1 MSALGARHRDVAL
14 LRTLLRDRA
23 ARDDS
28 GLLAI
33 DSPRAID
40 GALDRDVPLRAVYV
54 AVDAAPSSR
63 LVAQRA
69 TNRDIAVYELEAGV
83 ADRIADVRTS
93 SGIFALAPQ
102 QRAAVDAL
110 EHGDFWLALVH
121 IGDPGNLGT
130 LVRAA
135 EAAGAHG
142 IIVGSGSVDV
152 YNPKVVRASAG
163 AVFGIPVV
171 EGDTVT
177 ALATLRARGV
187 RCLGAAAGSGMGHT
201 DAPFGEPVCV
211 VLGHE
216 TRGLGDIALD
226 GHVHVPMAGAVESLN
241 VAMAGTVLL
250 FEVAR
255 QRAGEGP
262 R

>member
-14 LRTLLRDRA
+14 LRTLLRDRS
-23 ARDDS
+23 ARDDA

-33 DSPRAID
+33 DGPRAID
-40 GALDRDVPLRAVYV
+40 GALDRNVPLRAVYV

-63 LVAQRA
+63 RVAERA
-69 TNRDIAVYELEAGV
+69 AASGLDVHELDAGV

-93 SGIFALAPQ
+93 SGVFALAAQ
-102 QRAAVDAL
+102 QRADLRAL
-110 EHGDFWLALVH
+110 DQGDCWLALVH
-121 IGDPGNLGT
+121 LGDPGNLGT

-187 RCLGAAAGSGMGHT
+187 RCLGAAVDAGVAHT
-201 DAPFGEPVCV
+201 QAPFVDPVCI

-216 TRGLGDIALD
+216 TRGLGAVELD

-255 QRAGEGP
+255 QRAEEGA